1 MYAFSFCLYGSPSP
15 KYYGGLQENLKL
27 ISKYYPTWK
36 VFIYV
41 GADVPEAF
49 CNSLGSVQIIRTSH
63 SGPILMMHR
72 FLAISEPDIEC
83 MFVRDADSRIHHRDR
98 WAIDEFLKS
107 TKIAH
112 SIRDH
117 PFHTVPMLGGLWGL
131 KRCDVSIKDLVTPH
145 LETPWGFGLDQIF
158 LKDTVYPLLKYRM
171 LVHTSQQYRYSD
183 EEVHEGFPWVFSETC
198 YCGKA
203 EGNRLLR
210 IFQR

>member
-1 MYAFSFCLYGSPSP
+1 
-15 KYYGGLQENLKL
+15 
-27 ISKYYPTWK
+27 
-36 VFIYV
+36 
-41 GADVPEAF
+41 
-49 CNSLGSVQIIRTSH
+49 
-63 SGPILMMHR
+63 
-72 FLAISEPDIEC
+72 